1 MIFDV
6 WYSPAV
12 LSDPPTVRIKRL
24 EDRSIQVTRIA
35 EPTLYPDR
43 NLVDVNYQIFIKD
56 LTSNAIHELSETH
69 TMRYLF
75 TSELEL
81 WLSQLQMQIVESR
94 EWLTDLQ
101 PGLTTWEIYFGY
113 NN

>member
-1 MIFDV
+1 MLAKLQF
-6 WYSPAV
+6 SQG
-12 LSDPPTVRIKRL
+12 LRQVRL
-24 EDRSIQVTRIA
+24 DRQF
-35 EPTLYPDR
+35 
-43 NLVDVNYQIFIKD
+43 FIKD
-56 LTSNAIHELSETH
+56 ITSNAIHEPIETH

-94 EWLTDLQ
+94 EWLTDRQ
-101 PGLTTWEIYFGY
+101 PGLKTWEIYFGC